1 MDQLNNYIL
10 LIDSYFGSAP
20 WFPLSLLA
28 TGIFF
33 TIYLGFPQI
42 RYFKKGW
49 NILGSGGLSAAKGL
63 TSPFQALSTAL
74 SGTVGTGNIGG
85 VAMAIFIGGPAALFW
100 MWITAFL
107 GMTTKFVEVTLSH
120 KYRKKTSSGSI
131 SGGPMIYMEDGLNMK
146 WLGYIFAFC
155 LLVST
160 FGSGNMPQIDNIS
173 NTMNSS
179 FGIDPLL
186 TAISMTVLV
195 GLVIIGGI
203 NRIASFAAS
212 IVPAM
217 AFIYVLGSLSV
228 LLFNY
233 SNILP
238 SFYIVMHDVF
248 NGTAVVGGF
257 LGASFS
263 TAFTYGVA
271 RGLYSN
277 EAGQGSS
284 PIAHATSNT
293 EHSVEEGFV
302 SILEPFIDTIVI
314 CTLTGLVILASGVW
328 TEKYQTDFENTS
340 MYFLSQENSTKSFD
354 EQINSYQSCRNSGDS
369 CFSGDIEIRKGKIV
383 SGNTVFHNRSLA
395 EDIVIYKGINFYDG
409 LIEIED
415 GILATSGIRVE
426 GKSLVKSAVL
436 TSKAFNKG
444 FFGNYGEF
452 IVSIGLLL
460 FAFST
465 MITWSYY
472 GDRCAAYLFGE
483 KSIIY
488 YRFFYLGAI
497 FIAGSGFIDTGIIWN
512 FALIT
517 VAASTLPNL
526 IAMILLRKEIKSLL
540 LDYVVRDKKDKLT

>member
-1 MDQLNNYIL
+1 MDQLNKYIL
-10 LIDSYFGSAP
+10 LIDSYFGSAA
-20 WFPLSLLA
+20 WFPLTLLA

-42 RYFKKGW
+42 RNFKNGWKVLSKGGFS
-49 NILGSGGLSAAKGL
+49 GSKGL

-100 MWITAFL
+100 MWVTAFL

-120 KYRKKTSSGSI
+120 KYRKYDESGSI
-131 SGGPMIYMEDGLNMK
+131 SGGPMIYMEKGLNMK
-146 WLGYIFAFC
+146 WLGLIFAFC

-173 NTMNSS
+173 STLNSS
-179 FGIDPLL
+179 FGFNPI
-186 TAISMTVLV
+186 ISSLFITGLV

-203 NRIASFAAS
+203 SRIASFAGS
-212 IVPAM
+212 IVPTM
-217 AFIYVLGSLSV
+217 ALIYVIGSLSV
-228 LLFNY
+228 LIFNY

-238 SFYIVMHDVF
+238 SLYIVIHDVF
-248 NGTAVVGGF
+248 NGTAIAGGF

-284 PIAHATSNT
+284 PIVHATSNT
-293 EHSVEEGFV
+293 EQSIEEGFV
-302 SILEPFIDTIVI
+302 SILEPFVDTLII

-328 TEKYQTDFENTS
+328 TEKYENEFERTS
-340 MYFLSQENSTKSFD
+340 TYYISPEDSSKEID
-354 EQINSYQSCRNSGDS
+354 EQINAYTDCRDKNIKCYEGELTVQDGILQSKNV
-369 CFSGDIEIRKGKIV
+369 I
-383 SGNTVFHNRSLA
+383 FHNRSIA
-395 EDIVIYKGINFYDG
+395 ENILFFKNNELLSGQI
-409 LIEIED
+409 LIENGLLKSD
-415 GILATSGIRVE
+415 GITLTGH
-426 GKSLVKSAVL
+426 SLVKSAVL

-444 FFGNYGEF
+444 FFGSYGEY

-472 GDRCAAYLFGE
+472 GDRCTLYLFGKE
-483 KSIIY
+483 ALIY
-488 YRFFYLGAI
+488 YRVLYLVAM
-497 FIAGSGFIDTGIIWN
+497 FIAGSGLIDTEIIWN

-526 IAMILLRKEIKSLL
+526 IGMFLLRKEM
-540 LDYVVRDKKDKLT
+540 KLILKNYLISK

>member
-1 MDQLNNYIL
+1 MDQLNKYIL

-20 WFPLSLLA
+20 WFPLTLLA

-33 TIYLGFPQI
+33 TIYLGFPQLKNFRNGWTI
-42 RYFKKGW
+42 ISKG
-49 NILGSGGLSAAKGL
+49 GFSGGEGF

-100 MWITAFL
+100 MWVTAFL

-120 KYRKKTSSGSI
+120 KYRILNKSNVI
-131 SGGPMIYMEDGLNMK
+131 SGGPMIYMEKGLNMK
-146 WLGYIFAFC
+146 WLGIIFSFC
-155 LLVST
+155 LLIST

-173 NTMNSS
+173 STLNSS
-179 FGIDPLL
+179 FGINTILSSLL
-186 TAISMTVLV
+186 ITTLV

-203 NRIASFAAS
+203 NRIANFAGS
-212 IVPAM
+212 IVPTM
-217 AFIYVLGSLSV
+217 ALIYVIGSLSV
-228 LLFNY
+228 LIFNY

-238 SFYIVMHDVF
+238 SFYIIINDLF
-248 NGTAVVGGF
+248 YGSAIAGGF

-293 EHSVEEGFV
+293 ENSVEEGFV
-302 SILEPFIDTIVI
+302 SILEPFIDTLVI

-328 TEKYQTDFENTS
+328 TEKYENDFEKTS
-340 MYFLSQENSTKSFD
+340 LYFIETSVSEKDIET
-354 EQINSYQSCRNSGDS
+354 QINLYVQCRDKGTG
-369 CFSGDIEIRKGKIV
+369 CFSGEIIIEQGLMQSENPI
-383 SGNTVFHNRSLA
+383 FHNRSFA
-395 EDIVIYKGINFYDG
+395 EDVVFKKNDELFSGNLSIKDG
-409 LIEIED
+409 LLISE
-415 GILATSGIRVE
+415 GIDVT

-444 FFGNYGEF
+444 FFGSFGEY
-452 IVSIGLLL
+452 IVAIGLLL

-472 GDRCAAYLFGE
+472 GDRCTEYLFGE
-483 KSIIY
+483 RAIIY
-488 YRFFYLGAI
+488 YRFLYLLAM
-497 FIAGSGFIDTGIIWN
+497 FIAGSGLIDTEIIWN

-526 IAMILLRKEIKSLL
+526 LGMFLLRKE
-540 LDYVVRDKKDKLT
+540 VKKTLEKYLQNSRS

>member
-1 MDQLNNYIL
+1 MDQLNKYIL
-10 LIDSYFGSAP
+10 LIDSYFGSAA
-20 WFPLSLLA
+20 WFPLTLLA

-42 RYFKKGW
+42 RNFKNGWKVLSKGGFS
-49 NILGSGGLSAAKGL
+49 GSKGL

-100 MWITAFL
+100 MWVTAFL

-120 KYRKKTSSGSI
+120 KYRKYDESGSI
-131 SGGPMIYMEDGLNMK
+131 SGGPMIYMEKGLNMK
-146 WLGYIFAFC
+146 WLGLIFAFC

-173 NTMNSS
+173 STLNSS
-179 FGIDPLL
+179 FGFNPI
-186 TAISMTVLV
+186 ISSLFITGLV

-203 NRIASFAAS
+203 SRIASFAGS
-212 IVPAM
+212 IVPTM
-217 AFIYVLGSLSV
+217 ALIYIIGSLSV
-228 LLFNY
+228 LIFNY

-238 SFYIVMHDVF
+238 SLYIVIHDVF
-248 NGTAVVGGF
+248 NGTAIVGGF

-284 PIAHATSNT
+284 PIVHATSNT
-293 EHSVEEGFV
+293 EQSIEEGFV
-302 SILEPFIDTIVI
+302 SILEPFVDTLII

-328 TEKYQTDFENTS
+328 TEKYENEFERTS
-340 MYFLSQENSTKSFD
+340 TYYISPEDSSKEID
-354 EQINSYQSCRNSGDS
+354 EQINAYTDCRDKNIKCYEGELTVQDGILQSKNV
-369 CFSGDIEIRKGKIV
+369 I
-383 SGNTVFHNRSLA
+383 FHNRSIA
-395 EDIVIYKGINFYDG
+395 ENVLFFKNNELLSGQISIENG
-409 LIEIED
+409 LLKSD
-415 GILATSGIRVE
+415 GITLTGY
-426 GKSLVKSAVL
+426 SLVKSAVL

-444 FFGNYGEF
+444 FFGSYGEY

-472 GDRCAAYLFGE
+472 GDRCTLYLFGE
-483 KSIIY
+483 NALIY
-488 YRFFYLGAI
+488 YRVLYLVAM
-497 FIAGSGFIDTGIIWN
+497 FIAGSGLIDTEIIWN

-526 IAMILLRKEIKSLL
+526 IGMFLLRTEMKLILR
-540 LDYVVRDKKDKLT
+540 DYLISK